1 MPDASVRV
9 SHLNFAWPDGSPVL
23 DDLSFNLGPLRTGVV
38 APNGAGKSVLLR
50 LLAGRLA
57 PQSGH
62 IAVRGRVGYLP
73 QHLSFDGK
81 TSVADLLGVTTRLDA
96 LARIAEGEVRPE
108 LFEAVGD
115 DWDLHERA
123 AAALAR
129 TGLMGVS
136 LQRPLA
142 TFSGGEAIWLALAA
156 QLLQQPDVLLLDEPS
171 NNLDSTARQRLYG
184 LFDDWA
190 GCLVVA
196 SHDRELLT
204 HVDQIGELR
213 PSVLR
218 LYGGGFDDYRDA
230 VQVEQQAAEQTVR
243 SLRQEV
249 TREKREE
256 QQARERTERR
266 AGTAKRNL
274 AGAGL
279 PRIVAGNRKRASE
292 VAAGKSRQVH
302 AERQD
307 SARARMNEAAEAVRG
322 TPAVD
327 LALPATRVPSAKMI
341 FEGSGLCVRPDGPEP
356 DDDRRID
363 LMIRGPE
370 RIGLSG
376 ANGAGKTTL
385 LRQIAGDL
393 APPSGRVRH
402 GAGRVAWLSQ
412 RLDLLD
418 PDSTVAEGLAHF
430 APQMPAPERAKL
442 LARLQFRGERMD
454 LPIRALSGGERLRV
468 VLACVLHAEPAPQ
481 LLLLDEPTNN
491 LDLTTIAHLE
501 QSLLAYQGA
510 LVVVSHDEAFL
521 DAIGLTRS
529 VRLSEGRLI
538 DDSNFFRGALGSLK
552 RTATSVL

>member
-1 MPDASVRV
+1 
-9 SHLNFAWPDGSPVL
+9 
-23 DDLSFNLGPLRTGVV
+23 
-38 APNGAGKSVLLR
+38 
-50 LLAGRLA
+50 
-57 PQSGH
+57 
-62 IAVRGRVGYLP
+62 
-73 QHLSFDGK
+73 
-81 TSVADLLGVTTRLDA
+81 
-96 LARIAEGEVRPE
+96 
-108 LFEAVGD
+108 
-115 DWDLHERA
+115 
-123 AAALAR
+123 
-129 TGLMGVS
+129 
-136 LQRPLA
+136 
-142 TFSGGEAIWLALAA
+142 
-156 QLLQQPDVLLLDEPS
+156 
-171 NNLDSTARQRLYG
+171 
-184 LFDDWA
+184 
-190 GCLVVA
+190 
-196 SHDRELLT
+196 
-204 HVDQIGELR
+204 
-213 PSVLR
+213 
-218 LYGGGFDDYRDA
+218 
-230 VQVEQQAAEQTVR
+230 
-243 SLRQEV
+243 
-249 TREKREE
+249 
-256 QQARERTERR
+256 
-266 AGTAKRNL
+266 
-274 AGAGL
+274 
-279 PRIVAGNRKRASE
+279 
-292 VAAGKSRQVH
+292 
-302 AERQD
+302 
-307 SARARMNEAAEAVRG
+307 
-322 TPAVD
+322 
-327 LALPATRVPSAKMI
+327 
-341 FEGSGLCVRPDGPEP
+341 
-356 DDDRRID
+356 
-363 LMIRGPE
+363 MIRGPE